1 MKALN
6 RRSCLIYVEKRTGR
20 LHLSFKV
27 PQDQTYPV
35 SRQLDAVRKLI
46 GMEWIQLP
54 FDSLMITGTVAEV
67 THQQIILKNW
77 IIQGGAHE

>member
-20 LHLSFKV
+20 LHLNFKAF
-27 PQDQTYPV
+27 PNTPLAG
-35 SRQLDAVRKLI
+35 QLDEVRKRI
-46 GMEWIQLP
+46 GTEYFQLP
-54 FDSLMITGTVAEV
+54 FDSLMICGTIAAV

-77 IIQGGAHE
+77 TIQGGVHE

>member
-20 LHLSFKV
+20 LHLNFRAL
-27 PQDQTYPV
+27 PNTPLAG
-35 SRQLDAVRKLI
+35 QLDEVRKRI
-46 GMEWIQLP
+46 GIEWFQLP
-54 FDSLMITGTVAEV
+54 FDSLTITGTVAEV

-77 IIQGGAHE
+77 TIQGGAHERV